1 MPLGVN
7 ALDYLRK
14 GNKIIIIIM
23 DAATYWE
30 VLCTLFERKC

>member
-14 GNKIIIIIM
+14 GNKIIIIM
-23 DAATYWE
+23 DAAIYWE
-30 VLCTLFERKC
+30 VLCTLFERKF